1 MKKTTLLAAT
11 LVLVLILAACGNK
24 NNENNA
30 NLASS
35 AGASS
40 ETPAASSASAPAS
53 ESASPSES
61 VAASPEAPVEVK
73 KIIVGT
79 GSQFPKVAFLDDS
92 GKLTGFDVELVREI
106 DKRLPEYEFELQVLD
121 FTNILLSLETKKIDL
136 AAHEFEKNAE
146 REAKYLFNKEAYAHW
161 KNKIVV
167 AKDNND
173 PIETL
178 DDVKGKKFYTTAT
191 SAQAQIL
198 ENYNKENKDGIKIV
212 YNNGG
217 ANDVV
222 SQITSGR
229 VYGTL
234 AADFTLSLI
243 DSEGKLKTVG
253 KTLSEADILFL
264 FRKNDPEQQTLADAV
279 DRAIIELKADGTL
292 GKLSTEWL
300 GFDASV
306 SD

>member
-1 MKKTTLLAAT
+1 MKKTTWLAIAII
-11 LVLVLILAACGNK
+11 LVLTLAACGAK
-24 NNENNA
+24 NNNA
-30 NLASS
+30 KNAS
-35 AGASS
+35 AGALS
-40 ETPAASSASAPAS
+40 EAPVASTAAAS
-53 ESASPSES
+53 ESAAPSES
-61 VAASPEAPVEVK
+61 AAASPEAPAEVK
-73 KIIVGT
+73 KIVVGT
-79 GSQFPKVAFLDDS
+79 GNQFPKVAFVDES

-106 DKRLPEYEFELQVLD
+106 DKRLPEYEFELQVVD

-167 AKDNND
+167 AKENND

-178 DDVKGKKFYTTAT
+178 DDVKGKKFFTTAT
-191 SAQAQIL
+191 SAQAQLL
-198 ENYNKENKDGIKIV
+198 ENYNKDNKDGIDIV

-217 ANDVV
+217 ANDAV

-234 AADFTLSLI
+234 AADFVLPII
-243 DSEGKLKTVG
+243 DPEGKLKTVG
-253 KTLSEADILFL
+253 KALSEADILFL

-306 SD
+306 SEK